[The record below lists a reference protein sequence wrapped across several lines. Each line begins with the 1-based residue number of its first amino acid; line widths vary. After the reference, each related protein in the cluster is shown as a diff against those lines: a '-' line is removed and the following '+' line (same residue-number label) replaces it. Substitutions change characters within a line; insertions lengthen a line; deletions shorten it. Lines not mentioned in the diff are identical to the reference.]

1 MTDVDPIAVLLIEDH
16 PGDAGLVREALRDAR
31 ALRFDVTHV
40 ATLGAGLDALGAG
53 GIDVVLLDLSLP
65 DGVGLASIG
74 RVRAVA
80 ARVPILVLT
89 GTEDEE
95 LALQAVRG
103 GAQDYLV
110 KGLDAGSLA
119 RSIAHAVER
128 HRMLVELETTRREQ
142 LALKDRVLSHVSH
155 ELRAPLYAAGGFV
168 GLLIEGL
175 AGEITAAQREY
186 LELAQHNL
194 EQLGRMIRDL
204 LDATRAETGKL
215 VIEPR
220 ALDLVEVIA
229 ASISSLR
236 PLADAKTIALA
247 AELPDGLSA
256 YADPQRVQQV
266 LTNIVDNAIKFTPTG
281 GRVRVT
287 ADADGDAARVSVADT
302 GCGIAPEAMT
312 HVFERLYQAGGLTVR
327 RGLGLGLFISRA
339 LVERQGGRIWVE
351 PSPGGGS
358 TFRFTLPR
366 RAPVRARVSAP
377 S

>member
-1 MTDVDPIAVLLIEDH
+1 M
-16 PGDAGLVREALRDAR
+16 
-31 ALRFDVTHV
+31 
-40 ATLGAGLDALGAG
+40 
-53 GIDVVLLDLSLP
+53 
-65 DGVGLASIG
+65 
-74 RVRAVA
+74 
-80 ARVPILVLT
+80 
-89 GTEDEE
+89 
-95 LALQAVRG
+95 
-103 GAQDYLV
+103 
-110 KGLDAGSLA
+110 
-119 RSIAHAVER
+119 
-128 HRMLVELETTRREQ
+128 
-142 LALKDRVLSHVSH
+142 LSHVSH